1 MTEDTL
7 ITAEDF
13 CHWLDEYHGAIWMRA
28 KIENGKIFKFL
39 DPDDYG
45 EPLELSESI
54 SLMNV
59 LLNYRLTGKM
69 KLVLAYILAHSVW
82 RYYNSDWMKA
92 KWSSDSIH
100 FLKIQAPDMSGTR
113 IYACHPCFAVQ
124 FQAPNDEVTEF
135 YNGVVAHKYPR
146 LLALGNLLFDIGCQ
160 RPPLN
165 RASFS
170 TDNLDQQ
177 INNDCALSMNT
188 LKRDD
193 KWPYLG
199 TVRDSS
205 VRTKYKEITQAC
217 FDKNL
222 FLPYM
227 TAASTMINIQKV
239 PQSVQDAE
247 ERRGILYKRI
257 VAPLAELLEGL
268 GWKEAL
274 KKIEPMEEHNPR
286 GALGSPSSIT
296 EVGHT
301 DNNFARPDFLE
312 SSSSTRYVQSLGLTC
327 RQMPS

>member
-7 ITAEDF
+7 LKDEDF
-13 CHWLDEYHGAIWMRA
+13 RHWLDEYHGAIWMRA
-28 KIENGKIFKFL
+28 KIKNGKIFKSL
-39 DPDDYG
+39 DPDEYG
-45 EPLELSESI
+45 EPLEPCESI

-92 KWSSDSIH
+92 KWSTDSIH
-100 FLKIQAPDMSGTR
+100 FLKIKAPDMSGTR
-113 IYACHPCFAVQ
+113 IYACNPCFAVQ

-146 LLALGNLLFDIGCQ
+146 LLALGNLLLDIGCQ
-160 RPPLN
+160 RLPLS
-165 RASFS
+165 RTSLS

-177 INNDCALSMNT
+177 INDDCALSMNT
-188 LKRDD
+188 LRRDD
-193 KWPYLG
+193 NWPYLG
-199 TVRDSS
+199 TMRDTS

-222 FLPYM
+222 FLPCM
-227 TAASTMINIQKV
+227 TAASAMISIQKE
-239 PQSVQDAE
+239 PQSIQDAE
-247 ERRGILYKRI
+247 ERRGILYKRV

-268 GWKEAL
+268 GWKDAL
-274 KKIEPMEEHNPR
+274 KKIEPMEEHSPR

-296 EVGHT
+296 EVGYT
-301 DNNFARPDFLE
+301 DNNFARPDFRE
-312 SSSSTRYVQSLGLTC
+312 SSSSTRYVQSLDLTC
-327 RQMPS
+327 GQMPS